1 MKESDPPA
9 LGLGWRAI
17 RLMNRRLAK
26 VAKPWQRRSDLVLV
40 LTTRGRKTGRPH
52 VTPLQYERLN
62 DLIYVASARGQQ
74 ADWFRNIVACPEVEI
89 EIEGDRFLA
98 QAEPITD
105 PAQIADFLELRLE
118 RHPKMIRAM
127 LLLHGLSLQLQP
139 DREQLER
146 LAEKF
151 ALVVLRPLDG

>member
-17 RLMNRRLAK
+17 RLMNRRLSK
-26 VAKPWQRRSDLVLV
+26 VAKPWRRKGDLVLA

-52 VTPLQYERLN
+52 VTPLQYERVN
-62 DLIYVASARGQQ
+62 DLIYVAAARGQQ
-74 ADWFRNIVACPEVEI
+74 ADWFRNIMACPEVEI

-118 RHPKMIRAM
+118 RHPKMIWAM
-127 LLLHGLSLQLQP
+127 LLLHGLSLQLQH
-139 DREQLER
+139 DREQLEQ
-146 LAEKF
+146 LAKKL
-151 ALVVLRPLDG
+151 ALVALRPLDG

>member
-1 MKESDPPA
+1 MKESNPPA

-52 VTPLQYERLN
+52 VTPLQYERVN
-62 DLIYVASARGQQ
+62 DLIYVAAARGQQ
-74 ADWFRNIVACPEVEI
+74 ADWFRNIMACPEVEI

-139 DREQLER
+139 DREQLEQ
-146 LAEKF
+146 LAKKF
-151 ALVVLRPLDG
+151 ALVALRPLDG

>member
-9 LGLGWRAI
+9 LGLGWWAI
-17 RLMNRRLAK
+17 RLMNRSLAK
-26 VAKPWQRRSDLVLV
+26 VAKPWRRKGDLVLA

-52 VTPLQYERLN
+52 VTPLQYERVN
-62 DLIYVASARGQQ
+62 DLIYVAAARGQQ
-74 ADWFRNIVACPEVEI
+74 ADWFRNIMACPEVEI

-139 DREQLER
+139 DREQLDQ
-146 LAEKF
+146 LAKKL